1 MFSTGEP
8 GMVETVLIACV
19 ALLVG
24 GLGSMLG
31 IGGGVL
37 LIPLLTGVFGVPI
50 KTAIGASIVSVIA
63 TSSAAGAVYV
73 GRGLSHTR
81 LSMVLEIATTL
92 GALAGGITAVLLSP
106 NLLAGLFALVLLY
119 VVYSMRRLPKEE
131 GQSAPTGLL
140 DTGYADPA
148 TGRTVT
154 YGVRNLPLGMGASFL
169 AGNVSGLL
177 GIGGGIIKV
186 PIMSL
191 LMGMP
196 LRAAIATSN
205 FMIGVTAATSAAR
218 GPWLGAGAPT
228 GSANGVG
235 EETPASTLCSA
246 VTIGVGKAVALGVA
260 DGVSE
265 ADCIGVGL
273 AVAASVA
280 WTVGRDVGRLVGLG
294 VGIAVAGGASTAD
307 WIQ

>member
-1 MFSTGEP
+1 V
-8 GMVETVLIACV
+8 VELLIFLV
-19 ALLVG
+19 ALAVG
-24 GLGSMLG
+24 ALGSMLG

-37 LIPLLTGVFGVPI
+37 LIPLLTGLFGIPI

-81 LSMVLEIATTL
+81 LAMILEIATTL

-106 NLLAGLFALVLLY
+106 NLLEGLFALVLVY
-119 VVYSMRRLPKEE
+119 VVYNMRRV
-131 GQSAPTGLL
+131 SAETQASHATGIL
-140 DTGYADPA
+140 DTSYVDSA
-148 TGRTVT
+148 TGATVT

-191 LMGMP
+191 VMGMP

-205 FMIGVTAATSAAR
+205 FMIGVTAATSAVIYYQR
-218 GPWLGAGAPT
+218 GFLDPDIAIPT
-228 GSANGVG
+228 
-235 EETPASTLCSA
+235 
-246 VTIGVGKAVALGVA
+246 ALGV
-260 DGVSE
+260 
-265 ADCIGVGL
+265 
-273 AVAASVA
+273 
-280 WTVGRDVGRLVGLG
+280 LVGAQIG
-294 VGIAVAGGASTAD
+294 TRVGGRVRSNTLKLIFQGLLLVFAVQMIYQAVTK
-307 WIQ
+307 

>member
-1 MFSTGEP
+1 MVSTGEP
-8 GMVETVLIACV
+8 GVVETVLIACV

-37 LIPLLTGVFGVPI
+37 LIPLLTGLFDVPI
-50 KTAIGASIVSVIA
+50 KVAIGASIVSVIA

-81 LSMVLEIATTL
+81 LGMVLEIATTL

-106 NLLAGLFALVLLY
+106 NLLAGLFAVVLIY

-131 GQSAPTGLL
+131 VKTTPTGLL
-140 DTGYADPA
+140 DTSYTDPA
-148 TGRTVT
+148 TGRTIT

-191 LMGMP
+191 VMGMP

-205 FMIGVTAATSAAR
+205 LMIGVTAATSAVIYYQR
-218 GPWLGAGAPT
+218 GFLDPGIAIPT
-228 GSANGVG
+228 
-235 EETPASTLCSA
+235 
-246 VTIGVGKAVALGVA
+246 ALGV
-260 DGVSE
+260 
-265 ADCIGVGL
+265 
-273 AVAASVA
+273 
-280 WTVGRDVGRLVGLG
+280 LVGAQIGTRIGGKVRSQWLKRIFQG
-294 VGIAVAGGASTAD
+294 LLLIFAVQMLYQAVMG
-307 WIQ
+307 